1 MGRVSLC
8 YSIHDP
14 HHQGSGRRISA
25 AGQREKEA
33 ALAGAAEIVPQPAAG
48 AVGDL
53 LHRIV
58 DADVEHRRLVHQRGG
73 GGEPEIDLGGGKNVP
88 MSSTDEYDLCTN
100 GVPGT
105 SRKSTWGEGK
115 MSRLVFCIRIGA
127 LACRKKFCRS
137 GHGLAYQVTERELHV
152 ESLSTDASRR
162 IRRIDVGDCI
172 PDEGKQ
178 LAHVLAKGIGCT
190 DAKTLGERWG
200 KRGTGCIGGP
210 GGCAGSSRL
219 PLAFPKT

>member
-105 SRKSTWGEGK
+105 SRKSTWGEGC
-115 MSRLVFCIRIGA
+115 LGLYFAYV
-127 LACRKKFCRS
+127 LARWRAEKNS
-137 GHGLAYQVTERELHV
+137 AVVVTV
-152 ESLSTDASRR
+152 WR
-162 IRRIDVGDCI
+162 IR
-172 PDEGKQ
+172 
-178 LAHVLAKGIGCT
+178 
-190 DAKTLGERWG
+190 
-200 KRGTGCIGGP
+200 
-210 GGCAGSSRL
+210 
-219 PLAFPKT
+219 